1 MFLINKLVL
10 SYYFMTIFAELKS
23 SIRRCNVVLSTSPYD
38 DMIHVDPVSKINHRS
53 FVGKFILK
61 GHYLQKL
68 LQKKDQCIF
77 LKWSSFNAIYNN

>member
-61 GHYLQKL
+61 GHYSKNYYRR
-68 LQKKDQCIF
+68 KISVF
-77 LKWSSFNAIYNN
+77 S